1 MVATTSLFKRNAI
14 AGCLI
19 AMTAIGALTAAYG
32 PSIPAFKDQHGI
44 NDTAAGAGLA
54 MQSLGAVVGV
64 LLSQPLMRRRGNR
77 TALAASMGLVT
88 AGAVIV
94 AAAPTWPLIL
104 AGAVITGVGL
114 GGCDVLITQLLIVG
128 TGARGPALV
137 NIAHACF
144 GLGTA
149 AAPALIAAV
158 GAAQYRIVF
167 AVIAVMGLI
176 GAATLKGVAPSPGPH
191 ELVPKA
197 GQHTHHSPRR
207 RGLGV
212 AVAFGFLA
220 LYVTHFGAQSGI
232 GNWEPTVLADQGF
245 TASGAALATSGFWLA
260 MVAGRF
266 VAAALHRRVGLAPLV
281 VASCIGMTGASA
293 LALHGSMTAWAYL
306 LTGFFI
312 GPIFPNGLTWMA
324 TTGHAHG
331 NRFAYVIA
339 ASMIGMA
346 LAPVALG
353 AVIGAHGTAALP
365 PAILA
370 IAALTL
376 ASSALVAVLTRT
388 RRPRPGHEITPE
400 AESAADASRAR
411 EHSPH

>member
-1 MVATTSLFKRNAI
+1 MATTSLFRRNAV

-32 PSIPAFKDQHGI
+32 PSIPALKEQQGI
-44 NDTAAGAGLA
+44 SDAAAGTGLA
-54 MQSLGAVVGV
+54 MQSLGAVVGI
-64 LLSQPLMRRRGNR
+64 LLSQPLMRRHGNR
-77 TALAASMGLVT
+77 MAVGASMALV
-88 AGAVIV
+88 AVGSVIV
-94 AAAPTWPLIL
+94 ACAPTWPLIL
-104 AGAVITGVGL
+104 SGAVVTGLGL

-128 TGARGPALV
+128 TGARGPAMV

-149 AAPALIAAV
+149 AAPALIAVV
-158 GAAQYRIVF
+158 GATQYRIVF
-167 AVIAVMGLI
+167 ALIALMALAGVATIKGL
-176 GAATLKGVAPSPGPH
+176 APSPNPH
-191 ELVPKA
+191 ELVPRA
-197 GQHTHHSPRR
+197 HEHAHGASRS
-207 RGLGV
+207 RGIGV

-245 TASGAALATSGFWLA
+245 SASGAAWATSGFWLA

-266 VAAALHRRVGLAPLV
+266 VAAALTRRVSLPALV
-281 VASCIGMTGASA
+281 VVSCIGMTAAGA
-293 LALHGSMTAWAYL
+293 LALHSSMTAWAYL

-353 AVIGAHGTAALP
+353 AVIGAHGTGAMP

-370 IAALTL
+370 IAALAL
-376 ASSALVAVLTRT
+376 ASSLLVALLTRT
-388 RRPRPGHEITPE
+388 RHPRGSAEVASQPVRDRMRP
-400 AESAADASRAR
+400 R
-411 EHSPH
+411 EHSSR